1 MMRVAFIVVSLLAV
15 CPAAAERGE
24 SSIGLAGGLRFPS
37 FGSQDPTDFIL
48 TTWSAGAF
56 AEHGVLDDLFVGAR
70 FHYNQFDAVDIDHTA
85 TLDGRQYAGG
95 LTFELQT
102 WHVEVHC
109 RYKVYAGHDLVPHLT
124 LAGGWI
130 WTVYRAP
137 VLTTPEGQ
145 AIELTLDD
153 FAEGAFTTSGGVVVD
168 YRLLDMLFVGFGI
181 ELTHFWGDVLYGG
194 HISVP
199 VSVAWYW

>member
-1 MMRVAFIVVSLLAV
+1 MKRALLIVALCLAAG
-15 CPAAAERGE
+15 PADAERGE
-24 SSIGLAGGLRFPS
+24 LAVGIAGGLRFPS
-37 FGSQDPTDFIL
+37 FGSQDPTDLIL

-56 AEHGVLDDLFVGAR
+56 AEHGVLDDLFVGGR

-85 TLDGRQYAGG
+85 TIDGRLYSGG
-95 LTFELQT
+95 LTFALQT
-102 WHVEVHC
+102 WHVEIYS
-109 RYKVYAGHDLVPHLT
+109 RYKVYAGHDLAPHLT

-153 FAEGAFTTSGGVVVD
+153 FAEGAFTTSGGLLVD
-168 YRLLDMLFVGFGI
+168 YRLLGLLFVGLGV
-181 ELTHFWGDVLYGG
+181 ELTHFWGDVLYRS